1 MEIGYENGNE
11 RMKMFRSVLS
21 VYLSVY
27 FNSKSRKFVIQIA
40 AAPTMIYLFF
50 SLSTVA
56 GTLLLIIQLKSIKAQ
71 YEYKK
76 KKKSTTFSLSQKRR
90 YKIE

>member
-27 FNSKSRKFVIQIA
+27 FNSKSRKFVVQIA

-50 SLSTVA
+50 FPLNCSWHVVVNY
-56 GTLLLIIQLKSIKAQ
+56 SI
-71 YEYKK
+71 E
-76 KKKSTTFSLSQKRR
+76 
-90 YKIE
+90 IH